1 MLLHE
6 FASGFRHKFAAGLLD
21 LNEMDPRLIFQG
33 SGVQSKKR
41 KMIVE

>member
-6 FASGFRHKFAAGLLD
+6 LASGFRRKISGGLLD
-21 LNEMDPRLIFQG
+21 LNEMDPWLIFQG